1 MLYTE
6 RLEEDMGRIGAHSKY
21 LRAQTEEEICQPRAQ
36 GRFSRRRWLLSVNI
50 VEKYY
55 MLSEMKKLTSP

>member
-50 VEKYY
+50 VEKY
-55 MLSEMKKLTSP
+55 